1 MQLQQVGYEEELG
14 LERNLNFLTSSF
26 FNAFQA
32 VKDVQTAAGVS
43 YAVANRDV
51 LRNEELGLVYG
62 LEPGNEQLLNGKEA
76 EVSNLGFFYV
86 LRSVPMLTHNQK
98 FLTPAWTIKAW
109 AHLSFLFC

>member
-1 MQLQQVGYEEELG
+1 M
-14 LERNLNFLTSSF
+14 RST
-26 FNAFQA
+26 

-76 EVSNLGFFYV
+76 DSNVSVWVPTWASSTSFAPCPCSLTT
-86 LRSVPMLTHNQK
+86 RS
-98 FLTPAWTIKAW
+98 
-109 AHLSFLFC
+109 S